1 MVKVIMVKED
11 GGDGDNGENGD
22 NSCVIIGMMG

>member
-1 MVKVIMVKED
+1 MVKVITVKED